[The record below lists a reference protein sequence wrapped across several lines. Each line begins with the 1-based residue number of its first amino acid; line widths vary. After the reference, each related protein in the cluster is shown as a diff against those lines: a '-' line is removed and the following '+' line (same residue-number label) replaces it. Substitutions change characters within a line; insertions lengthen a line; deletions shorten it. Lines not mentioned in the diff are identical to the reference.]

1 MKCRKIP
8 KGKRDMKKD
17 QGLPGLSAREISQRG
32 KEALE
37 WAIRITE
44 IFGSQPHKC
53 PGDRVEQMNRVDRN
67 TGIHMLKRTE
77 TFTRLWNDANPHLS
91 RATTEQLHLTLK
103 AIIRR
108 LPAPDASAVA
118 SMKSNAGLWTRNKHY
133 EDFIQLDKALF
144 SPCLPVLYIY
154 FFIGIKSKTLK

>member
-1 MKCRKIP
+1 
-8 KGKRDMKKD
+8 
-17 QGLPGLSAREISQRG
+17 
-32 KEALE
+32 
-37 WAIRITE
+37 
-44 IFGSQPHKC
+44 
-53 PGDRVEQMNRVDRN
+53 
-67 TGIHMLKRTE
+67 MLKRTE